1 MKKALTILFIAIFS
15 AGLLF
20 IAPNKAQ
27 ATSPADGNWNTGT
40 EIKIDLEKNPAPNK
54 WVDLL
59 TQGVQVDKKT
69 EICHPFR
76 GAQFHWVPEIHRLV
90 KGQWTKLETTIRR
103 IPNNEGPFWACAN
116 AQAAGTY
123 ALFGYYNGPR
133 EYFNSQPP
141 ACIPM
146 DGWEPFRGSGRLY
159 VSIDNLDDG
168 AVIHFKQITTDS
180 HIELD
185 APEGDATVQ
194 TDEEKFAPLTTYN
207 QVIIGEWSIDIEV
220 SYQGCSRVF
229 TFTGGGK

>member
-1 MKKALTILFIAIFS
+1 MKKALTTLFIALFS
-15 AGLLF
+15 ASLLF
-20 IAPNKAQ
+20 ITPDKAQ

-40 EIKIDLEKNPAPNK
+40 EIKIDLEKNPEPNT

-76 GAQFHWVPEIHRLV
+76 GAQFHWVPEIRRLV
-90 KGQWTKLETTIRR
+90 KGQWQKLETTIRR

-116 AQAAGTY
+116 APAAGTY

-146 DGWEPFRGSGRLY
+146 DGWGRRTRSNTLQIT
-159 VSIDNLDDG
+159 IDNLDDG
-168 AVIHFKQITTDS
+168 AVISYKQLTTHPNVTLAFIQGS
-180 HIELD
+180 
-185 APEGDATVQ
+185 ATVQ
-194 TDEEKFAPLTTYN
+194 TDDDKYAQLTSVSQT
-207 QVIIGEWSIDIEV
+207 GEWEIEVEV

-229 TFTGGGK
+229 TFSGGVD